1 MTDPTPK
8 KANSRKSTTAA
19 RKLRKPPLITTNLQ
33 AVEAFIDNT
42 YPDGIPASDQ
52 PVVMAAR
59 SLAACVD
66 AEPDK
71 AAMWKE
77 YRAALGDLMAMTE
90 QDGDELEW
98 LTDQLRAAAG
108 DNQD

>member
-1 MTDPTPK
+1 MTNPTPK
-8 KANSRKSTTAA
+8 KANPRKSTAA
-19 RKLRKPPLITTNLQ
+19 AKKPRKPAPITTNSQ
-33 AVEAFIDNT
+33 AVEVFLAIT
-42 YPDGIPASDQ
+42 YPDGVPSTDQ

-66 AEPDK
+66 SEPDK

-98 LTDQLRAAAG
+98 LTDQLRAASG
-108 DNQD
+108 NGEE

>member
-8 KANSRKSTTAA
+8 KANPRKSTTAA
-19 RKLRKPPLITTNLQ
+19 RKPRKPPPITTNSQ
-33 AVEAFIDNT
+33 AVAAFIDNT

>member
-1 MTDPTPK
+1 MTDPDQK
-8 KANSRKSTTAA
+8 KAKPRKTTTAA
-19 RKLRKPPLITTNLQ
+19 RKLRKPPPITTNSQ
-33 AVEAFIDNT
+33 AIEAFIANT
-42 YPDGIPASDQ
+42 YPDGIPATDQ
-52 PVVMAAR
+52 PVVMATR

-98 LTDQLRAAAG
+98 LTDQLRAATG